1 MIKNI
6 VYDFG
11 GVLVQYDFMGFF
23 TQLLESREKARWFL
37 DKVFTSELNNEMDRG
52 VHEPAYFFER
62 QKRLWPEY
70 REALDAFDKRYADI
84 FTHESEG
91 IRESMIDFKQ
101 RGYRLLGL
109 SNWSS
114 RVNDVME
121 KFDIF
126 EILDGYLISKDVHQ
140 LKPDAEIY
148 HTFLNKFDVQADECV
163 FIDDKPVNIE
173 GAKAVGLYG
182 IVYDNTR
189 QLLHELEPLLLPY
202 TFEQATA
209 DDEPKIWQIVHQ
221 AALDMVTKGRH
232 QWNENY
238 PPRESI
244 AHDIERG
251 NGYVIKLNGEIA
263 GYTAVR
269 FDGEPSYDKL
279 KGKWLSDKPYA
290 TIHRTAIAATHHGKG
305 LARLLFTEAE
315 RLCRKRK
322 FGSIRVDTNYDN
334 AEMLHLIDCLGFERC
349 GLCYY
354 NHGGREVERIACE
367 KIVKHDSH

>member
-11 GVLVQYDFMGFF
+11 GVLVQYDFMRFF
-23 TQLLESREKARWFL
+23 TQLLGSSEKARWFL
-37 DKVFTSELNNEMDRG
+37 NKVFTSELNNEMDRG
-52 VHEPAYFFER
+52 VHEPAYFFEQ

-70 REALDAFDKRYADI
+70 REALDAFDKHYADI

-91 IRESMIDFKQ
+91 IRESMLDFKK

-126 EILDGYLISKDVHQ
+126 ELLDGYVISKDVFQ

-148 HTFLNKFDVQADECV
+148 HTFLHKFNVQADECV
-163 FIDDKPVNIE
+163 FIDDKPENIE
-173 GAKAVGLYG
+173 GAKAVGMYG
-182 IVYDNTR
+182 IVYENTR

-202 TFEQATA
+202 TFEQATP
-209 DDEPKIWQIVHQ
+209 DDETEIWNIVHQ
-221 AALDMVTKGRH
+221 AALDMARKGRH
-232 QWNENY
+232 QWDENY
-238 PPRESI
+238 PPREHI
-244 AHDIERG
+244 AHDIEQG
-251 NGYVIKLNGEIA
+251 NGYVMKLNGEIA
-263 GYTAVR
+263 GYTAVSC
-269 FDGEPSYDKL
+269 DEEPSYEQL
-279 KGKWLSDKPYA
+279 KGKWLSNQPYA
-290 TIHRTAIAATHHGKG
+290 TMHRIAIADAYHGKG

-315 RLCRKRK
+315 RICRKQQ
-322 FGSIRVDTNYDN
+322 FGSIRIDTNYDN
-334 AEMLHLIDCLGFERC
+334 VEMLHLIDSLGFTRC

-354 NHGGREVERIACE
+354 DHGGRKVERIACE
-367 KIVKHDSH
+367 KLLTHDKL